1 VMVVVEESSAFLL
14 FFFFLFYGFRMVRF
28 LWALGSCWNNPTG
41 RPPHVTRG
49 SRSSNRVSALLS
61 AAAEKTRERAR
72 WLGGQ
77 QRPVASSAVST
88 THTHAHVASHSRESV
103 CGEVH
108 RRAGE
113 KKHQQS
119 LTRSPSRRSTLIR
132 VSLLCSY
139 YIITRIIFSTTPG
152 NNFINRLC
160 CCWWCCVKVGAFSQ
174 SEKR

>member
-1 VMVVVEESSAFLL
+1 
-14 FFFFLFYGFRMVRF
+14 
-28 LWALGSCWNNPTG
+28 
-41 RPPHVTRG
+41 
-49 SRSSNRVSALLS
+49 LS

-132 VSLLCSY
+132 VSLCSAL
-139 YIITRIIFSTTPG
+139 II
-152 NNFINRLC
+152 
-160 CCWWCCVKVGAFSQ
+160 
-174 SEKR
+174 